1 MSAAMVHDRKRK
13 NTTLETL
20 LMMKSEPAVIRDLQ
34 SAVLLLLLLLL
45 LLSLASSQTAAANA
59 SALPTHLSQA

>member
-1 MSAAMVHDRKRK
+1 MSAAKLHDRKRK

-45 LLSLASSQTAAANA
+45 SLASSQTAAANA